1 MHTLTAGSGN
11 TTIKGSDKN
20 DTIIA
25 GTGVATLY
33 GGGGRNVLANGT
45 EEKEGST
52 AFFVLAANSG
62 ARNTISGFEFLA
74 TGDDEDNSATADV
87 LEIGTKDSNFVSNVF
102 IKGDEDVVIEV
113 SNASGSY
120 ETAVIE
126 GAVGQD
132 MKVSQYV
139 AQVNKTALN
148 YDGAADFFVA
158 TEKNASITVGED
170 LTTAA
175 SIWLGNQS
183 NSRYMGDIRTIN
195 AADATVKTELAGN
208 DTDNTITAGSGD
220 ASLWGGNGGDD
231 LLNGG
236 TGKNMFFYANGNG
249 NDTIQ
254 GVNEGDVVYLGGVV
268 IDNIIP
274 LEQGGWYVQ
283 NDTAVISFTDGGKL
297 TVNNATNATFVI
309 GGQEGQPSYHVE
321 GDKFVAGDRS

>member
-1 MHTLTAGSGN
+1 
-11 TTIKGSDKN
+11 
-20 DTIIA
+20 
-25 GTGVATLY
+25 
-33 GGGGRNVLANGT
+33 
-45 EEKEGST
+45 
-52 AFFVLAANSG
+52 
-62 ARNTISGFEFLA
+62 
-74 TGDDEDNSATADV
+74 
-87 LEIGTKDSNFVSNVF
+87 
-102 IKGDEDVVIEV
+102 
-113 SNASGSY
+113 
-120 ETAVIE
+120 
-126 GAVGQD
+126 

-139 AQVNKTALN
+139 AQVNTTALN

-183 NSRYMGDIRTIN
+183 NSRYIGDIRTID